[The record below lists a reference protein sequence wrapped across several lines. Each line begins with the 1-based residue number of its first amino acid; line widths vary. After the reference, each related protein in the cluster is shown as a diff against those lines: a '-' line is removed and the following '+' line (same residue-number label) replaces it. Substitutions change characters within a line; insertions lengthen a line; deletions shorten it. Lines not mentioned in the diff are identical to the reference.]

1 MSEHYKT
8 IRKAREAVKEL
19 KAQAWNDTKI
29 AKHIGVSVSIIK
41 DIVVLDEVA
50 MNLREPTI
58 EKFRKFLDT
67 RSAAKQHFA
76 DQEEKSEPEPELKDM
91 GKEDHKYPEYD
102 DPGPPPYKGKK
113 IPMPE
118 DLLGQLNELSSKF
131 ASKGYRLDCT
141 LTLQKLPRR

>member
-29 AKHIGVSVSIIK
+29 AKHIGVSVQIIK
-41 DIVVLDEVA
+41 DIVILDEVA
-50 MNLREPTI
+50 MNLRQPTVD
-58 EKFRKFLDT
+58 KFRKFIDT

-76 DQEEKSEPEPELKDM
+76 AEEEKPEPEPA
-91 GKEDHKYPEYD
+91 PEYQ
-102 DPGPPPYKGKK
+102 DPGPPPYGGRK
-113 IPMPE
+113 IAMPE
-118 DLLGQLNELSSKF
+118 DLLADLNELSTKF

-141 LTLQKLPRR
+141 LTLQHSPE

>member
-41 DIVVLDEVA
+41 DIVVVDEVA

-76 DQEEKSEPEPELKDM
+76 AEEEKSEPEPAPVYVQPDL
-91 GKEDHKYPEYD
+91 
-102 DPGPPPYKGKK
+102 PPPYEGKK

-118 DLLGQLNELSSKF
+118 DLLGQLNELSTKF

-141 LTLQKLPRR
+141 LTLQKLPG